1 MTKPKLLV
9 LIPAFNEE
17 HTIKKVIRDIKS
29 HTRKYATQIIVIN
42 DGSLDST
49 EKIANEEKVIVLTH
63 ILNRGLGASINTGL
77 EYAKA
82 KVFDVLITFDA
93 DGQHEAIKI
102 PALVKPIL
110 SGKADIAIGS
120 RLHPKSKRMPP
131 ERMLV
136 NKIANLTTFLLTGV
150 YSSDTQSGFRGF
162 SKKAVN
168 LINITSQRMEVSSEV
183 FKEIKRN
190 NLVFTEVP
198 IDALYTSYSLKKGQS
213 ITNAPNVLLK
223 LAISLMRK

>member
-1 MTKPKLLV
+1 MAKSKLLV

-17 HTIKKVIRDIKS
+17 NTIKKVIRDIKN
-29 HTRKYATQIIVIN
+29 HTKKYATQIIVIN

-49 EKIANEEKVIVLTH
+49 GKIAKGEKVTVITH

-93 DGQHEAIKI
+93 DGQHDAAKI
-102 PALVKPIL
+102 PTLVKPIL
-110 SGKADIAIGS
+110 SGKADITIGT
-120 RLHPKSKRMPP
+120 RLHPKSKSMPT
-131 ERMLV
+131 ERTLV
-136 NKIANLTTFLLTGV
+136 NKIANFTTFLLTGV

-162 SKKAVN
+162 SKKAVS
-168 LINITSQRMEVSSEV
+168 LLNITSQRMEVSSEI

-190 NLVFTEVP
+190 SFRFSEIP
-198 IDALYTSYSLKKGQS
+198 IDAVYTSYSLSKGQS